1 MILTVY
7 SLLVPRLRM
16 EKALPLMCLHG
27 AVPKL
32 RDSFSFFASQ
42 CMCLGMAQSIIQN
55 LVGFHMPL
63 IRYCYLVIFL
73 NLIFMDPCIVV

>member
-32 RDSFSFFASQ
+32 RDNFSFITSQ
-42 CMCLGMAQSIIQN
+42 CNSIFGN
-55 LVGFHMPL
+55 
-63 IRYCYLVIFL
+63 IREHHT
-73 NLIFMDPCIVV
+73 